1 MSDPLRWWPGK
12 SSECRSIAAL
22 VEDRL
27 PAGSVLQYG
36 GLPVFAE
43 LLPDHRVCHAPLQ
56 QHPDAHH
63 GAQHGAH
70 HGDLWLPYPD
80 DHFDVG
86 VSARVIELLPP
97 ALRTSYLHELLRVCR
112 AAIYIAVP
120 QQPELAAIDRVKNA
134 YVWDTHRIWPH
145 HGVQADEIEACLAG
159 RDVCIDLHAEPA
171 CATWVSA
178 TDARG
183 AYALPPTTTSLDAVT
198 PPFMIAEVLKSI
210 RLLSCA
216 LSSAVQ

>member
-56 QHPDAHH
+56 QHPDAH
-63 GAQHGAH
+63 GG
-70 HGDLWLPYPD
+70 LWLPYAD
-80 DHFDVG
+80 DQFDVG

-97 ALRTSYLHELLRVCR
+97 ALRASYLHELLRVCR

-145 HGVQADEIEACLAG
+145 HGVQADEIEACLAD

-171 CATWVSA
+171 CATWVMA
-178 TDARG
+178 ADARG
-183 AYALPPTTTSLDAVT
+183 AVPPPPATSLDALT
-198 PPFMIAEVLKSI
+198 PPFVIAEVLKSI
-210 RLLSCA
+210 CLLSCA
-216 LSSAVQ
+216 PASGLH

>member
-36 GLPVFAE
+36 GLSMFDQ
-43 LLPDHRVCHAPLQ
+43 LLPDHDVSHAPLQ
-56 QHPDAHH
+56 PGTDAR
-63 GAQHGAH
+63 AST
-70 HGDLWLPYPD
+70 LRLPYPD

-97 ALRTSYLHELLRVCR
+97 RLRASYLHELLRVCR

-120 QQPELAAIDRVKNA
+120 QQPELAAIDRIKNA
-134 YVWDTHRIWPH
+134 YVWDTHRIWQHP
-145 HGVQADEIEACLAG
+145 GVQADEIEAWLADQ
-159 RDVCIDLHAEPA
+159 DVCIELHVDPA
-171 CATWVSA
+171 CVSWIA
-178 TDARG
+178 ANDAG
-183 AYALPPTTTSLDAVT
+183 EVHGNAPAALTSLCPGPFT
-198 PPFMIAEVLKSI
+198 PPFIIAEVLKSI
-210 RLLSCA
+210 GLVTCSPGTGLH
-216 LSSAVQ
+216 